1 MANTFKTVTDTAVG
15 TSHCHYLYTCPASTE
30 TTVIGMNVANIHTS
44 QIEVDVQLDA
54 STRTSGAEDSV
65 YIIKAAPVPVGS
77 SIVIIGG
84 EQKVVVEPGDTVKV
98 TSNTAASADVAL
110 SLLEIT

>member
-1 MANTFKTVTDTAVG
+1 MANAFKSETDTGVG
-15 TSHCHYLYTCPASTE
+15 TSAATIYTCPASTQ
-30 TTVIGMNVANIHTS
+30 TTLIGLTVVNIHTS
-44 QIEVDVQLDA
+44 QIEVDVPLDA

-84 EQKVVVEPGDTVKV
+84 EQKVVV
-98 TSNTAASADVAL
+98 
-110 SLLEIT
+110 

>member
-1 MANTFKTVTDTAVG
+1 MANAFKSETDTGVG
-15 TSHCHYLYTCPASTE
+15 TSAATIYTCPASTQ
-30 TTVIGMNVANIHTS
+30 TTLIGLTVANIHTS

-84 EQKVVVEPGDTVKV
+84 EQKVVDEPGDTVKV